1 VHKRMRDHRPP
12 SNRRR
17 KHRRPQGAIKAQA
30 GILPKT
36 LRQCGNS
43 DVTNKLF
50 TGLTLCSQFGLSR
63 RSRPVRR
70 HPATISGRAFCHWY
84 ELAPEGKA

>member
-1 VHKRMRDHRPP
+1 VHKRMRDHRPH

-50 TGLTLCSQFGLSR
+50 TGLTLCSQF
-63 RSRPVRR
+63 
-70 HPATISGRAFCHWY
+70 ACHT
-84 ELAPEGKA
+84 AADP